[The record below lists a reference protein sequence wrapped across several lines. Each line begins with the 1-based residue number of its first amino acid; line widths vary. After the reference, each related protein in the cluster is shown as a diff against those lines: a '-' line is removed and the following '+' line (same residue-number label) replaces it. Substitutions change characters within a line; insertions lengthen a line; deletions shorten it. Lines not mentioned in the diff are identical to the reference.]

1 MLIWRAHAYLLDAY
15 TCSPLIER
23 VELPQ
28 REGIIPVISSL

>member
-1 MLIWRAHAYLLDAY
+1 MEGSCLSVGCVHLL
-15 TCSPLIER
+15 TLNSLIER